1 MTVFVDTSAVYALLD
16 ADDANFRRAERSW
29 NELLLGQEKMI
40 TSNYV
45 ALELCALLQNRLGL
59 GAVRD
64 FQESVQPLLSVHW
77 IDGDLHQ
84 SGVSAMLAAGK
95 RDLSLVDC
103 TSFEIMRRLGVR
115 KVFTFDTHFRKQ
127 GFECLPKRS

>member
-1 MTVFVDTSAVYALLD
+1 MFVDTSAVYALLD

-29 NELLLGQEKMI
+29 NELLSGQEKMI

-45 ALELCALLQNRLGL
+45 ALEFCALLQNRLGL

-127 GFECLPKRS
+127 GFECLPNRS